1 MIHQSSLWLEA
12 EVEVGEAE
20 DQGFYRFQ
28 KVWQVKNSYGRVER
42 LYEALQSSEVKSSET
57 LTKEAKDVWVEVFLD
72 MEMSH

>member
-28 KVWQVKNSYGRVER
+28 KVRQVKNSYGRVER

-57 LTKEAKDVWVEVFLD
+57 LTKETKDVWVEVFLD